1 MFDSECSFP
10 LPQSDVSLTADRQA
24 GRQKIS
30 WAWEHMPVLQQL
42 SSELESNKSLNGLR
56 IAVSVHVE
64 AKTACLA
71 KTLAAGG
78 AQVALTGCNPLS
90 TQDDVAAA
98 LAEDG
103 IVVCARHGVDEGEY
117 RRHLESVLSMHPHI
131 VIDDGGDLAQILHT
145 DGKQYADQLIGGC
158 EETTTGIRRLKSLED
173 AGSLQYPVI
182 AINDARC
189 KHLFDNRYGTGQS
202 VWTAIMSL
210 TNLIV
215 AGKMVVVA
223 GYGLCGRGVAL
234 RAKGLGARVI
244 VTEIDAVKACEALMD
259 GFDVMPMLAAASLG
273 DLFITV
279 TGCKDVI
286 TTQHYKEMKNGAIL
300 CNAGHFDVEINLK
313 QLAALSVKQETVR
326 PGIQAYFLADGKRIH
341 ILASGRL
348 VNLAGGDGHPAEIMD
363 MSFSLQTA
371 GVLYLAREG
380 KQLPKRVLPLPAD
393 EDEAV
398 AKRLL
403 QHWHKGLEQLTPEQD
418 HYLNHWNLTDS

>member
-42 SSELESNKSLNGLR
+42 SAELESNKSLNGLR

-98 LAEDG
+98 LAEYG

-173 AGSLQYPVI
+173 AG
-182 AINDARC
+182 
-189 KHLFDNRYGTGQS
+189 
-202 VWTAIMSL
+202 
-210 TNLIV
+210 
-215 AGKMVVVA
+215 
-223 GYGLCGRGVAL
+223 
-234 RAKGLGARVI
+234 
-244 VTEIDAVKACEALMD
+244 
-259 GFDVMPMLAAASLG
+259 
-273 DLFITV
+273 
-279 TGCKDVI
+279 
-286 TTQHYKEMKNGAIL
+286 
-300 CNAGHFDVEINLK
+300 
-313 QLAALSVKQETVR
+313 
-326 PGIQAYFLADGKRIH
+326 
-341 ILASGRL
+341 
-348 VNLAGGDGHPAEIMD
+348 
-363 MSFSLQTA
+363 
-371 GVLYLAREG
+371 
-380 KQLPKRVLPLPAD
+380 
-393 EDEAV
+393 
-398 AKRLL
+398 
-403 QHWHKGLEQLTPEQD
+403 
-418 HYLNHWNLTDS
+418 